1 MKNVRLFPNRV
12 SPRSL
17 RLRFPSGKVE
27 PALDIEMSIYGLL
40 LFYTTALLLIG
51 YIAGRTDF
59 LTDFSTWS
67 WLGIGIW
74 TFSFTMTLFI
84 IWFLRVT
91 YAVEHLWRVSK
102 WRFSSSYEINQAIE
116 EYEIPNRVYNSYRYV
131 FTEADYTKVML
142 RS

>member
-17 RLRFPSGKVE
+17 RLRFPSGTVE
-27 PALDIEMSIYGLL
+27 PALDIEMTTYGLL
-40 LFYTTALLLIG
+40 LFYTTAILMICYG
-51 YIAGRTDF
+51 AGRTDF
-59 LTDFSTWS
+59 FMDFSTWS

-74 TFSFTMTLFI
+74 TFSLAMTLFI

-91 YAVEHLWRVSK
+91 YAVEHLWRIGK
-102 WRFSSSYEINQAIE
+102 WKLDSNYKINEALRDD
-116 EYEIPNRVYNSYRYV
+116 EIPYREYNSYRYV
-131 FTEADYTKVML
+131 FTESDYTKVML